1 MTEISV
7 PYPALAGRE
16 SESEALA
23 DAVRRLVA
31 LCTATAAPAE
41 TTLAAARELNAV
53 ADRLERHVP
62 DPPPPMTMLL
72 GPAISA
78 DDESPDLAA
87 RMPYD
92 VVVGRHSPLALP
104 LSVSFEP
111 PKALLRGT
119 FTRPYQGPP
128 GCVHGAVL
136 AASFDLVCAA
146 ANVIA
151 GLAGPTARLEIRYRK
166 PTLLDV
172 PCVFEGEVESHE
184 GRRIRTVGRLIQED
198 NVTVEAT
205 GDFVHLDRTDIAR
218 MSGRS
223 D

>member
-1 MTEISV
+1 MSADSSL
-7 PYPALAGRE
+7 PPALAGRE
-16 SESEALA
+16 RESAELA
-23 DAVRRLVA
+23 DAVRRLIA
-31 LCTATAAPAE
+31 LCTSTTAPADV
-41 TTLAAARELNAV
+41 TRAAARELNAV

-62 DPPPPMTMLL
+62 DPPHPMTMLL
-72 GPAISA
+72 APAITS

-92 VVVGRHSPLALP
+92 VVVGRHSPLAPP
-104 LSVSFEP
+104 LSVTFEP

-151 GLAGPTARLEIRYRK
+151 GLPGPTARLEIRYRR

-172 PCVFEGEVESHE
+172 PCLFEGEVESHE
-184 GRRIRTVGRLIQED
+184 GRRVRTVGRLIQQD
-198 NVTVEAT
+198 RVTVEAT
-205 GDFVHLDRTDIAR
+205 GDFVLLDRADIAR
-218 MSGRS
+218 LSGRP
-223 D
+223 

>member
-1 MTEISV
+1 M

-16 SESEALA
+16 PESRELA
-23 DAVRRLVA
+23 DAVRRLIAV
-31 LCTATAAPAE
+31 CTSTTAPAD

-62 DPPPPMTMLL
+62 DPPHPMTMLL
-72 GPAISA
+72 GPAIDA

-151 GLAGPTARLEIRYRK
+151 GLPARPPGSRSSTAAPPCWTSRACSRARSSRRRAAG
-166 PTLLDV
+166 
-172 PCVFEGEVESHE
+172 
-184 GRRIRTVGRLIQED
+184 
-198 NVTVEAT
+198 
-205 GDFVHLDRTDIAR
+205 
-218 MSGRS
+218 SGRS
-223 D
+223 GGCSRRTV